1 MLEVAESAGDTDA
14 AIGARKTATTAAT
27 ALLAGVDE
35 RSSTT
40 EG

>member
-1 MLEVAESAGDTDA
+1 MLEVSERARDTDA
-14 AIGARKTATTAAT
+14 AIGPGKTTTTAAT